1 MNVFEEERRG
11 RPFNNKDSKGKVEG
25 GDSEFKLLREAL
37 EICDD
42 FMVIEVAKRWVTVD

>member
-1 MNVFEEERRG
+1 MTRSYSG
-11 RPFNNKDSKGKVEG
+11 MS
-25 GDSEFKLLREAL
+25 DSEFKLLREAL